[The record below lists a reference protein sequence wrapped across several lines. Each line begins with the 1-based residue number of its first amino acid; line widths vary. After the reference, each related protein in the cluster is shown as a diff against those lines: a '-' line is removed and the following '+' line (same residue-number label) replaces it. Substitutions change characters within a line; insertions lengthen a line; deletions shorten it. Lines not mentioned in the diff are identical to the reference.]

1 MVLTSVVGMYYY
13 LKVIFA
19 MYQKT
24 SAPVVVEENNKVV
37 LSLGIIALV
46 AMMVAVQ
53 WM

>member
-1 MVLTSVVGMYYY
+1 MYYY

-24 SAPVVVEENNKVV
+24 STPVVVEENNKIV

-53 WM
+53 WI